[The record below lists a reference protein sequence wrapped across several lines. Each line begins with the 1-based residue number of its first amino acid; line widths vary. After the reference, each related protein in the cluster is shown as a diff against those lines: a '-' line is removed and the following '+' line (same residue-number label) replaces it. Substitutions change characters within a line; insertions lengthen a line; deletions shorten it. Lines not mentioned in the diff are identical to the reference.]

1 MSLWMTV
8 RHALGVRSDQGEN
21 CGPCA
26 HFCQDPAKFEA
37 ALPGLTA
44 LSSGTASVRA
54 RDGLCL
60 RHDRIINGRK
70 RCAAFSSARADEV
83 P

>member
-1 MSLWMTV
+1 MSVWTTL
-8 RHALGVRSDQGEN
+8 RHALGVRSDQQEG
-21 CGPCA
+21 CGPCV
-26 HFCQDPAKFEA
+26 HFCQDPAKFEE

-54 RDGLCL
+54 QDGLCL
-60 RHDRIINGRK
+60 RHERIINGRK
-70 RCAAFSSARADEV
+70 RCAAFSPAGADEG